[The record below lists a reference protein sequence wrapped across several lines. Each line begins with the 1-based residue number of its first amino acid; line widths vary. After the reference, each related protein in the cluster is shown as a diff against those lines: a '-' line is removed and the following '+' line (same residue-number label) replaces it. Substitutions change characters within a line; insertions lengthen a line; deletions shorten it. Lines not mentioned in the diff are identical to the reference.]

1 MEKRYDVLV
10 AGAGPAG
17 MGAALAAAENGAQV
31 LLVERSGFAGG
42 MSTDGLL
49 NVFCGSASSKLFGEI
64 SRELVVRKGHRQVYD
79 GEELKAFYLD
89 KLSQWGVDC
98 RFHTLIAGCRMAG
111 EGPSGAGLSAAR
123 PSADAPAGE
132 RRLAAVTCFGP
143 AGTAEELSAS
153 VYVDATGDGAL
164 AALAGV
170 GYTVGREE
178 DGRTEPMSL
187 MVRLGG
193 VDDSQAVYPT
203 FGTHPDLEERARE
216 AVQAGEILP
225 PAGHVILI
233 PDKHPGIACMN
244 MTNAI
249 GLVGSDPEARTRAE
263 LQCREQL
270 PGLLRFL
277 RQQVPGYRDAFV
289 LSTAA
294 YTGVRESRHFD
305 GEYCL
310 TQEDIQDNRI
320 FDDWCVSR
328 AKYGFGAHNPDGS
341 GKAAGNRAVDGC
353 YTIPYR
359 CLLPRGVENL
369 LLAGRCIC
377 GTHTAHSSYRV
388 MPICMAIGQAAGTAA
403 ALSLASEGTVRQVDP
418 SQLQQRLT
426 AQGVTPPR

>member
-1 MEKRYDVLV
+1 MRERKGSLVEKSYDVLV
-10 AGAGPAG
+10 TGAGPAG
-17 MGAALAAAENGAQV
+17 IAAALAAAENGARV
-31 LLVERSGFAGG
+31 LLVERSGFVGG

-49 NVFCGSASSKLFGEI
+49 NVFCGSASSRLFGEI

-89 KLSQWGVDC
+89 RLVRAGVDC
-98 RFHTLIAGCRMAG
+98 RFHTLLAGCRMEPEASAG
-111 EGPSGAGLSAAR
+111 R
-123 PSADAPAGE
+123 C
-132 RRLAAVTCFGP
+132 AAVTCFGP
-143 AGTAEELSAS
+143 AGTAGELSAA

-193 VDDSQAVYPT
+193 VDDSQAAYPT
-203 FGTHPDLEERARE
+203 FGTHPGLEKRARE

-359 CLLPRGVENL
+359 SLLPRGVENL

-403 ALSLASEGTVRQVDP
+403 ALSLEAAGRVRQVVP
-418 SQLQQRLT
+418 SRLQQRLME
-426 AQGVTPPR
+426 QGVIPPR

>member
-1 MEKRYDVLV
+1 MVEKKSYDVLV

-17 MGAALAAAENGAQV
+17 VAAALAAAENGARV
-31 LLVERSGFAGG
+31 LLAERSGFVGG

-79 GEELKAFYLD
+79 AEELKAFYLD
-89 KLSQWGVDC
+89 KLSRSGVDC
-98 RFHTLIAGCRMAG
+98 LFHTLVTGCRTESGDARISSDIAGSKLAG
-111 EGPSGAGLSAAR
+111 SS
-123 PSADAPAGE
+123 
-132 RRLAAVTCFGP
+132 LAAVTCAGP
-143 AGTAEELSAS
+143 AGSSWEVAAP
-153 VYVDATGDGAL
+153 VYIDATGDGAL

-170 GYTVGREE
+170 DYTVGREE

-193 VDDSQAVYPT
+193 VEESEAVYPT
-203 FGTHPDLEERARE
+203 FGTHPQLEELARE
-216 AVQAGEILP
+216 AVAAGEILP

-233 PDKHPGIACMN
+233 PEKRPGMASMN

-249 GLVGSDPEARTRAE
+249 GLVGSDPAARTRGE
-263 LQCREQL
+263 LECRGQL

-277 RQQVPGYRDAFV
+277 RRCVPGYRNAFV
-289 LSTAA
+289 LSTAV
-294 YTGVRESRHFD
+294 YTGVRESRHFA
-305 GEYCL
+305 GEYRL

-320 FDDWCVSR
+320 FADWCVSR

-341 GKAAGNRAVDGC
+341 GKADGNRAVDGC

-359 CLLPRGVENL
+359 CLLPRGVDNL

-388 MPICMAIGQAAGTAA
+388 MPICMATGQAAGTAA
-403 ALSLASEGTVRQVDP
+403 GLSLERGGGLRAVDAAR
-418 SQLQQRLT
+418 LQQRLT
-426 AQGVTPPR
+426 EQGVVEPDRVR